1 MQLWNVLGAGLVGEF
16 NIWSTARHQLKGAGH
31 CLQAVTALR
40 VDSNDQFLF
49 TGNSLGYIQV
59 RGVQVRGGALRVQVR
74 AGL

>member
-1 MQLWNVLGAGLVGEF
+1 MGEF

-59 RGVQVRGGALRVQVR
+59 RGGALRVQVR
-74 AGL
+74 GGAPRGASEGWDSIIILLQ